1 MTTTAFECQT
11 FSNFYTFKFNSNNE
25 NIVNNVNAYI
35 NLVTQTFNLRAKE
48 CKIRNGPYFSVQIS
62 DLSSSSSSSSLKF
75 SSISLLQKEA
85 FKIQHQNMPVIKYNL
100 IKITTFT

>member
-1 MTTTAFECQT
+1 MTTTAFECRA

-48 CKIRNGPYFSVQIS
+48 CKIKNGPYFSVQIS
-62 DLSSSSSSSSLKF
+62 DLSSSSSSLKF
-75 SSISLLQKEA
+75 SSISLLQRGL
-85 FKIQHQNMPVIKYNL
+85 QNSASKYASNQ
-100 IKITTFT
+100 I

>member
-1 MTTTAFECQT
+1 MTTTAFECRA

-62 DLSSSSSSSSLKF
+62 DLSSSSSLKF
-75 SSISLLQKEA
+75 SSISLGGLQNSA
-85 FKIQHQNMPVIKYNL
+85 SKYASNQ
-100 IKITTFT
+100 I